1 MYFSNPDAVSF
12 FSPTHPLLIEI
23 KLTGTLQCGNE
34 ATFEVIHENVSAQI
48 ASAALRVDAATTPWT
63 CHSSTV

>member
-1 MYFSNPDAVSF
+1 MRQD
-12 FSPTHPLLIEI
+12 LRL
-23 KLTGTLQCGNE
+23 
-34 ATFEVIHENVSAQI
+34 HEKVSAQI